1 MPLTKKAEKLK
12 GIVSQPNPSYTRVM
26 RVILPLFLIGC
37 FLIVLFQAFRG
48 DQPSDPS
55 GHASLFVKHV
65 QNNDYKKVVSAFGG
79 NVCRCP
85 AKLGWVSYLI
95 YGSGEE
101 PNLACLMGR
110 TFETGPLKVKAM
122 KSETKS
128 TSILDKPEDFEVSI
142 PLIFNSYRPL
152 FLPLDMAYGY
162 DISAEQFDQFLANP
176 DHEAWKGLTLRMRP
190 SLDKGTVDQPEAS
203 KNLVNRQKA
212 EAKKSQ
218 HTLEQPD
225 QSSLEQELFGEAA
238 RYNTPKDAGAVKLAD
253 GTTLSKEA
261 IAARLP
267 RLKSARLR
275 LHMVRRDQRQPFTV
289 FHFVIADP
297 VLALAAEPNHKQEKE
312 IILKNFRPPAPQAAE
327 PEIETK

>member
-1 MPLTKKAEKLK
+1 
-12 GIVSQPNPSYTRVM
+12 M

-55 GHASLFVKHV
+55 RHASLFVKHV
-65 QNNDYKKVVSAFGG
+65 QANDYAKVVNAFGG

-110 TFETGPLKVKAM
+110 DFETGPLEVKAM

-128 TSILDKPEDFEVSI
+128 VSILDKPEDFEVSI
-142 PLIFNSYRPL
+142 PLRFNQYRPL

-162 DISAEQFDQFLANP
+162 DMSTEQFEQFLADP
-176 DHEAWKGLTLRMRP
+176 DHEAYKGLTLRMRP

-203 KNLVNRQKA
+203 KNLVNRQKTA
-212 EAKKSQ
+212 APSQ
-218 HTLEQPD
+218 SRADQPDKTDRPD
-225 QSSLEQELFGEAA
+225 QSALEKELFGEAA
-238 RYNTPKDAGAVKLAD
+238 RYNTPKDAGAVNLAD
-253 GTTLSKEA
+253 GTKLSKEA

-297 VLALAAEPNHKQEKE
+297 VLVVAADSNDKQEKE
-312 IILKNFRPPAPQAAE
+312 IVLKNFRPPAPQAAE
-327 PEIETK
+327 PIIETK

>member
-1 MPLTKKAEKLK
+1 
-12 GIVSQPNPSYTRVM
+12 M

-55 GHASLFVKHV
+55 RHALSFVKQV
-65 QNNDYKKVVSAFGG
+65 QNNDYAKVVDAFGG

-85 AKLGWVSYLI
+85 AQLGWVSYLI

-110 TFETGPLKVKAM
+110 DFETGPLEVKAM

-128 TSILDKPEDFEVSI
+128 FSVLDKPEDFEVSI
-142 PLIFNSYRPL
+142 PLRFNQYRPL

-162 DISAEQFDQFLANP
+162 DISLEQFEQFLANP
-176 DHEAWKGLTLRMRP
+176 DHEAYKGLTLRMRP
-190 SLDKGTVDQPEAS
+190 GLDKGTVDQPEAA
-203 KNLVNRQKA
+203 KRLITRQKA
-212 EAKKSQ
+212 AAKRKQTIVKSDQ
-218 HTLEQPD
+218 SPQPD
-225 QSSLEQELFGEAA
+225 RPDQGQLENELFGDAA

-253 GTTLSKEA
+253 GTMLSKEV
-261 IAARLP
+261 IEARLP

-297 VLALAAEPNHKQEKE
+297 VLTMAADPRDKTEQARE
-312 IILKNFRPPAPQAAE
+312 IILKNFRPPTPQATE
-327 PEIETK
+327 PVTESN

>member
-1 MPLTKKAEKLK
+1 
-12 GIVSQPNPSYTRVM
+12 M

-55 GHASLFVKHV
+55 RHALSFVKHV
-65 QNNDYKKVVSAFGG
+65 QNNDYGKVVAAFGG

-95 YGSGEE
+95 YSSGEE

-110 TFETGPLKVKAM
+110 DFETGPLQIKAM
-122 KSETKS
+122 KSDTKNFS
-128 TSILDKPEDFEVSI
+128 MLDKPEDFEVSI
-142 PLIFNSYRPL
+142 PLRFNQYRPL

-162 DISAEQFDQFLANP
+162 DITIEQFEQFLANP
-176 DHEAWKGLTLRMRP
+176 DHEAYKGLTLRMRP
-190 SLDKGTVDQPEAS
+190 GLDKGTVEQPEAATM
-203 KNLVNRQKA
+203 LVNRQKA
-212 EAKKSQ
+212 AAKKNQ
-218 HTLEQPD
+218 TIVKPDQPDQPNQPD
-225 QSSLEQELFGEAA
+225 QSQLEEELFGEAA

-261 IAARLP
+261 ITARLP
-267 RLKSARLR
+267 KLKSARLR

-297 VLALAAEPNHKQEKE
+297 VLVIAADANDKQEHE
-312 IILKNFRPPAPQAAE
+312 IVMKNFRPPPPQAAE
-327 PEIETK
+327 PVIETK

>member
-1 MPLTKKAEKLK
+1 
-12 GIVSQPNPSYTRVM
+12 M
-26 RVILPLFLIGC
+26 RVIVPLFLIGC
-37 FLIVLFQAFRG
+37 FLIVLFQAFRS

-55 GHASLFVKHV
+55 RHALSFVKQV
-65 QNNDYKKVVSAFGG
+65 QNNDYGKVVEAFGG

-95 YGSGEE
+95 YSSGEE

-110 TFETGPLKVKAM
+110 DFETGPLEVKAM
-122 KSETKS
+122 KSDTKNFS
-128 TSILDKPEDFEVSI
+128 VLDRPEDFEVSI
-142 PLIFNSYRPL
+142 PLRFNQYRPL

-162 DISAEQFDQFLANP
+162 DMSSEQFEQFLANP
-176 DHEAWKGLTLRMRP
+176 DHETYKGLTLRMRP
-190 SLDKGTVDQPEAS
+190 SLDKGTVEQPEAATR
-203 KNLVNRQKA
+203 LANRQKA
-212 EAKKSQ
+212 AAKRNQ
-218 HTLEQPD
+218 TIDHQAQGDRPD
-225 QSSLEQELFGEAA
+225 QAQLEKELFGDAA

-253 GTTLSKEA
+253 GTMLSKEA

-297 VLALAAEPNHKQEKE
+297 VLTMAAGARDKQEPGQERE
-312 IILKNFRPPAPQAAE
+312 IILKSFRPPTPQAAE
-327 PEIETK
+327 PAIKTE